1 VYICLSHVCVCVC
14 VFCVLFWVYVSKVCR
29 MYLHMLCSN
38 TYVAICIRLWRTSW
52 SCGHAR
58 GTDDGGG
65 DDLQESVR
73 MEVDPEIERQRAQ
86 RAADEAKQKDEIEAR
101 MAKWLADA
109 EAKKRAGGM

>member
-1 VYICLSHVCVCVC
+1 
-14 VFCVLFWVYVSKVCR
+14 
-29 MYLHMLCSN
+29 
-38 TYVAICIRLWRTSW
+38 
-52 SCGHAR
+52 
-58 GTDDGGG
+58 
-65 DDLQESVR
+65 LQESVR

>member
-1 VYICLSHVCVCVC
+1 M
-14 VFCVLFWVYVSKVCR
+14 KQ
-29 MYLHMLCSN
+29 YLYDI
-38 TYVAICIRLWRTSW
+38 YVAKRIRLWRTSC
-52 SCGHAR
+52 SRGHGHAR
-58 GTDDGGG
+58 GIYDGGG

>member
-1 VYICLSHVCVCVC
+1 
-14 VFCVLFWVYVSKVCR
+14 
-29 MYLHMLCSN
+29 MLCSN